1 MSLDPKS
8 WAELLQRITTD
19 IMAWLPALAGALALL
34 LLGWVVARL
43 VQAFLGGLLRRLGLD
58 RLAQRSGA
66 SETLAGWGVDSSV
79 ANLLARIVFWIVF
92 LLFVLAASESLGLR
106 GLAGT
111 MSSVVAYLPKVIAA
125 CFILL
130 LGGLIAR
137 LVGDGVGAVAV
148 QSGVGAG
155 ALVGQIVR
163 YVLLVFIVILAM
175 DQLGVST
182 QLLATAAI
190 VVVAGAVLALAVALG
205 LGSRELAQDLMAGF
219 HAKDEFAIG
228 QNLKVRNHRGRL
240 VSIGPVK
247 SVIETREG
255 FISLPNRVLTQ
266 EEVVIHRDT
275 EDAE

>member
-1 MSLDPKS
+1 MTLDPQS
-8 WAELLQRITTD
+8 WAELLKRIATD

-66 SETLAGWGVDSSV
+66 SQTLAGWGVDSSV

-111 MSSVVAYLPKVIAA
+111 MSALVAYLPKVIAA

-155 ALVGQIVR
+155 PLVGQIVR

-182 QLLATAAI
+182 QLLATATI
-190 VVVAGAVLALAVALG
+190 VVLAAALLALGVALG
-205 LGSRELAQDLMAGF
+205 LGSREVAHDLMAGF
-219 HAKDEFAIG
+219 HAKDEFTVG
-228 QNLKVRNHRGRL
+228 QHMTVRSHSGRL
-240 VSIGPVK
+240 VSIGPLK
-247 SVIETREG
+247 SLIETRDG
-255 FISLPNRVLTQ
+255 LVSLPNRVLT
-266 EEVVIHRDT
+266 EEEILIHRDT